1 MRVAQL
7 DMTFQGSECPAGLKQ
22 GLYGGKT
29 LCGSQRV
36 GCSSTFFNNFGVPY
50 TEVCGFVA
58 AYQDGS
64 PDAFHGQNANI
75 DLTYLDGIS
84 LTYGSGPRKHIWSLA
99 AGVASGR
106 SLIHDCPCNV
116 GAPDT
121 VPYFVGNDYYC
132 ESGNPT
138 PFLRQVFFPDDV
150 LWDRKSCTLKEVPCC
165 KDPWLPYFRKEL
177 TELTT
182 DPIELRLCHNQ
193 PGSDESTPIESYE
206 FFVR

>member
-7 DMTFQGSECPAGLKQ
+7 DMTFQGSKCPAGLKQ

-29 LCGSQRV
+29 LCGSQPIA

-50 TEVCGFVA
+50 SEVCGFVV

-64 PDAFHGQNANI
+64 PDAFQIKSEDI
-75 DLTYLDGIS
+75 DSAYLDGIS
-84 LTYGSGPRKHIWSLA
+84 ITYGSRPRKHIWSLA

-106 SLIHDCPCNV
+106 SLEYDCPCNV

-121 VPYFVGNDYYC
+121 VPYFVGHDYYC

-138 PFLRQVFFPDDV
+138 RDTRQQFFPDV
-150 LWDRKSCTLKEVPCC
+150 LWDGKSCTLNEVPCC

-177 TELTT
+177 GGLST
-182 DPIELRLCHNQ
+182 DPIELRICHHQ
-193 PGSDESTPIESYE
+193 PGSDEDVPIESYE